1 MSDTLSQPEA
11 AVTGSVAVH
20 RNRAEWFAFMDKTSA
35 DEGYFLTV
43 GDRHWAFFHD
53 DGPVLLVT
61 FEQIDTVRERA
72 NALTYGHDIA
82 RENGWSHLCL
92 ISEGETWYRDPAVY
106 AYIDR
111 LVDEAFFEDFDKVV
125 FYGAG
130 SAGYAACAF
139 SVAAPGATV
148 LAISPR
154 ATLSPAVTGWDK
166 RHLSKRKLDFTS
178 RYGYGPDMTEGAAR
192 VHIIHD
198 PKNPPDAMHAAL
210 FRAPWVRSYGTPFL
224 GEGIEASMILLSLL
238 PALIKAAAD
247 ETLDAGRFAKL
258 WRSRRSF
265 GPYLRAVLRENESR
279 PRRALGVC
287 RSVVARLGAPRF
299 RRRMLDLEAM
309 LGLAPV
315 PAQGG
320 AAPAALPA
328 EGGVAA
334 GPATGAAGHT
344 TGL

>member
-1 MSDTLSQPEA
+1 MADTISPPEA
-11 AVTGSVAVH
+11 PATATPVH
-20 RNRAEWFAFMDKTSA
+20 RNRDEWFAFMDETSA

-72 NALTYGHDIA
+72 NALTYGHDVA

-106 AYIDR
+106 AYLDR

-154 ATLSPAVTGWDK
+154 ATLAPEVAGWDT
-166 RHLSKRKLDFTS
+166 RHKAQRKLDFSS
-178 RYGYGPDMTEGAAR
+178 RYGYAPDMTEGAAR

-198 PKNPPDAMHAAL
+198 PRQPEDAMHTAL
-210 FRAPWVRSYGTPFL
+210 FRAPWVQRYATPYL
-224 GEGIEASMILLSLL
+224 GETVEASLVTLALL
-238 PALIKAAAD
+238 PALIRAAAED
-247 ETLDAGRFAKL
+247 RLTLASFATM
-258 WRSRRSF
+258 WRNRRSF
-265 GPYLRAVLRENESR
+265 GPYLRMLLRANETR
-279 PRRALGVC
+279 PRRALGIC
-287 RSVVARLGAPRF
+287 RSVTQRLGAPRF
-299 RRRMLDLEAM
+299 RRRMLDLEAQ
-309 LGLAPV
+309 LGLSPTP
-315 PAQGG
+315 PAD
-320 AAPAALPA
+320 
-328 EGGVAA
+328 
-334 GPATGAAGHT
+334 
-344 TGL
+344 